1 MRIPDDSKSLFFCTF
16 FGKMSE
22 WFKVHP
28 WKGCIGAILSGVRI
42 PIFPFAQ
49 MLCTLSPENPARSG
63 TKQRYSDASGDGD
76 YLSFFL

>member
-1 MRIPDDSKSLFFCTF
+1 
-16 FGKMSE
+16 MSE

-49 MLCTLSPENPARSG
+49 MLCTLVLENPARSG
-63 TKQRYSDASGDGD
+63 TKQRYLVFSGDRD
-76 YLSFFL
+76 YLSFFFTASSF